1 MINWRSLHLLT
12 CLRVGLPFCGF
23 SWAAAFPPSGHLF
36 EWEAVVMWTS
46 SWHWPLSSS
55 PIKSQEKSKEA
66 VSWQR
71 RLDPNSTPPLPLH
84 LQCPLYCGKEG
95 DGELRFAGGGI
106 KAVSPACRAFL
117 FYVLR
122 NLSIGN
128 FTYLSIRKQWK
139 SASHKVSGNLC
150 QWDKLSMLCL

>member
-1 MINWRSLHLLT
+1 MINWRSLRLLT

-36 EWEAVVMWTS
+36 EWEAVVMGTS

-55 PIKSQEKSKEA
+55 PLKSQEKSKET

-84 LQCPLYCGKEG
+84 LQCPLYCAKEG
-95 DGELRFAGGGI
+95 DGELRFAGEEL
-106 KAVSPACRAFL
+106 KLLVQHAEH
-117 FYVLR
+117 FY
-122 NLSIGN
+122 SMYWEI
-128 FTYLSIRKQWK
+128 
-139 SASHKVSGNLC
+139 SASGTLLICQSENNGNQHTCYSWLVVISVSEI
-150 QWDKLSMLCL
+150 S

>member
-1 MINWRSLHLLT
+1 MISWRSLPLLT

-23 SWAAAFPPSGHLF
+23 SWASASPPSGHLF
-36 EWEAVVMWTS
+36 EWEVVVMVVMGTS

-55 PIKSQEKSKEA
+55 SLKSQEKSKEA

-84 LQCPLYCGKEG
+84 LQCTLYCAKGG
-95 DGELRFAGGGI
+95 DGELRFSAEEL
-106 KAVSPACRAFL
+106 KLLVKHEEH
-117 FYVLR
+117 FY
-122 NLSIGN
+122 SMFWEI
-128 FTYLSIRKQWK
+128 SASSRKQWK
-139 SASHKVSGNLC
+139 STPLLYMLSGDLC